1 MNPDPYGELAR
12 AYQRLA
18 VRRLAWIGEPSFV
31 NHGGLDGIVAAV
43 RADHPDA
50 SASDRLVRRLASI
63 GHEEESAMVVLLYAL
78 ADELRFRLGRAFTAE
93 YRSDALTDLA
103 TVVLEGDL
111 AGPRIG
117 HRLVNRAH
125 TRTHKHHH
133 RIRHRG
139 YIEET
144 TVDPYPP
151 EWVIEAGDRRGVGAD
166 VADLAAARVD
176 IARFHE
182 AIMELLSSGV
192 LPLAAWE
199 VYRDHRLRSVFV
211 LPAPAPTERRVA
223 AYRVAQK
230 LQPLVDSHLRGHA
243 A

>member
-1 MNPDPYGELAR
+1 MRSPTSCGSGSVEHSP
-12 AYQRLA
+12 
-18 VRRLAWIGEPSFV
+18 
-31 NHGGLDGIVAAV
+31 
-43 RADHPDA
+43 
-50 SASDRLVRRLASI
+50 
-63 GHEEESAMVVLLYAL
+63 
-78 ADELRFRLGRAFTAE
+78 AE

-133 RIRHRG
+133 RVRHRG

-176 IARFHE
+176 IGRFHE
-182 AIMELLSSGV
+182 AIMELLLSGA

-199 VYRDHRLRSVFV
+199 VYRDHRLGSDFV
-211 LPAPAPTERRVA
+211 MAAPAPTERRVA
-223 AYRVAQK
+223 AYRAARR
-230 LQPLVDSHLRGHA
+230 LQPLVDSHLHGHA